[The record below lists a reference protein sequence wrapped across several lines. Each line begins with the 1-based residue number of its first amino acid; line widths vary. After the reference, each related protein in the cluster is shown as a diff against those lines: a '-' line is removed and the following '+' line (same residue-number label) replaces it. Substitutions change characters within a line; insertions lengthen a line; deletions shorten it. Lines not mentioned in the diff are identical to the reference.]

1 MKPMMNNSLINY
13 LVYTNG
19 GNKKNPYGDIMRIT
33 TGMKMT
39 VVVVIV
45 IKANTTQRIIKW
57 VLVTCKNYNFR
68 NNNNMFLFA

>member
-1 MKPMMNNSLINY
+1 MMNNILTNY

-57 VLVTCKNYNFR
+57 VLVTCKHIT
-68 NNNNMFLFA
+68 LKIP